1 MRAREPVAVAR
12 LWRLE
17 QVLGRALVPELV
29 KASDREL
36 ELVLGRECRDVPRER
51 CSRRA
56 LEPVEAVEQARDEVL
71 EPRGAWKEAA
81 SRHRG
86 PR

>member
-1 MRAREPVAVAR
+1 MAEVAR

-17 QVLGRALVPELV
+17 QEPGRALVPELV
-29 KASDREL
+29 KVSDREL
-36 ELVLGRECRDVPRER
+36 EQVPGRECRDVPRER

-56 LEPVEAVEQARDEVL
+56 LGPDVEQARDEVL
-71 EPRGAWKEAA
+71 VPREERKEAA

>member
-1 MRAREPVAVAR
+1 MVAVAR

-17 QVLGRALVPELV
+17 QERARVPEQV

-36 ELVLGRECRDVPRER
+36 EQVLGRECKDVLRAQ

-56 LEPVEAVEQARDEVL
+56 LGPDVEQARDEVP
-71 EPRGAWKEAA
+71 EPPEARKEAA
-81 SRHRG
+81 NRHQG